1 MDLEEKNHVKL
12 EKNMQGNVL
21 FKNAQVKLGNKNIV
35 SNFTGEIVRGKINYL
50 VGRNAS
56 GKSTLI
62 LSLIQFIKSSGI
74 YIDSYEVTR
83 YDIEML
89 RKNISV
95 AFQEPEFIAENVT
108 DQLNLIEENNY
119 NKLINPEKKIII
131 DKYVKVLV
139 SLLEPSKT
147 ISELSGGKKQLLS
160 IISVLKS
167 YPEILILDEAFSNL
181 DSEIRYEIKNVM
193 NSLKEHITI
202 IVVDHFA
209 NPALED
215 NVISL
220 EQEKF
225 VREGSISEHTH
236 NF

>member
-1 MDLEEKNHVKL
+1 
-12 EKNMQGNVL
+12 
-21 FKNAQVKLGNKNIV
+21 
-35 SNFTGEIVRGKINYL
+35 
-50 VGRNAS
+50 
-56 GKSTLI
+56 
-62 LSLIQFIKSSGI
+62 
-74 YIDSYEVTR
+74 
-83 YDIEML
+83 DIEML

>member
-1 MDLEEKNHVKL
+1 M
-12 EKNMQGNVL
+12 
-21 FKNAQVKLGNKNIV
+21 
-35 SNFTGEIVRGKINYL
+35 
-50 VGRNAS
+50 
-56 GKSTLI
+56 
-62 LSLIQFIKSSGI
+62 
-74 YIDSYEVTR
+74 
-83 YDIEML
+83 
-89 RKNISV
+89 
-95 AFQEPEFIAENVT
+95 
-108 DQLNLIEENNY
+108 
-119 NKLINPEKKIII
+119 
-131 DKYVKVLV
+131 
-139 SLLEPSKT
+139 
-147 ISELSGGKKQLLS
+147 
-160 IISVLKS
+160 KS